1 MNLQE
6 LTQKILEIKNRGFIK
21 THRLDDTGIGKTLED
36 LLGIK
41 ENNLKLPDVGDIELK
56 AKRID
61 SQSMLTIA
69 TKAPN
74 PRRNLELIR
83 KIFYIYT
90 ISTSKLSSFSLI

>member
-21 THRLDDTGIGKTLED
+21 THRLDDTEIGKTLED